1 MTKHV
6 LVIGAT
12 LLDTKGKPTAGLAP
26 GMSNPAAI
34 RSTRGG
40 TARNVA
46 ENLARLG
53 ADVVLVSAV
62 GDDTTGRQLMIQT
75 AEAGVNLDHVEM
87 VAERHTGS
95 YIALLDED
103 GRLAV
108 ALDDVG
114 VMEVIDAAY
123 LEAHRDLFDDAAMVM
138 FDGSLSEAAM
148 AAVVRLAGE
157 YGVPLCADPSSARL
171 AHKLRPYLSQL
182 HLVVPNEIEEA
193 ALCGVDLTRF
203 ALKDAGLEAMSDL
216 LNGTTSLATSTADPI
231 VPIRMIHDMSEKMA
245 KDEKFIVKGAFLEGK
260 VLSDAEI
267 AEIAQL
273 QNKDALYSKVL
284 GTMLAPITGLAV
296 CLNQVV
302 EQMGGAAAPAAE
314 AEAPAA
320 E

>member
-1 MTKHV
+1 MPNAKV
-6 LVIGAT
+6 LSEKQAIVAALAERLKGA
-12 LLDTKGKPTAGLAP
+12 
-26 GMSNPAAI
+26 S
-34 RSTRGG
+34 
-40 TARNVA
+40 
-46 ENLARLG
+46 
-53 ADVVLVSAV
+53 
-62 GDDTTGRQLMIQT
+62 
-75 AEAGVNLDHVEM
+75 AGVFVDYKGITV
-87 VAERHTGS
+87 
-95 YIALLDED
+95 DED
-103 GRLAV
+103 TELRQN
-108 ALDDVG
+108 DV
-114 VMEVIDAAY
+114 EY
-123 LEAHRDLFDDAAMVM
+123 
-138 FDGSLSEAAM
+138 S
-148 AAVVRLAGE
+148 VV
-157 YGVPLCADPSSARL
+157 
-171 AHKLRPYLSQL
+171 K
-182 HLVVPNEIEEA
+182 NT
-193 ALCGVDLTRF
+193 LTRF

-302 EQMGGAAAPAAE
+302 EQMGGAAAPAE

>member
-1 MTKHV
+1 MPNAKV
-6 LVIGAT
+6 LSEKQAIVA
-12 LLDTKGKPTAGLAP
+12 ALA
-26 GMSNPAAI
+26 
-34 RSTRGG
+34 
-40 TARNVA
+40 
-46 ENLARLG
+46 ERLN
-53 ADVVLVSAV
+53 SAS
-62 GDDTTGRQLMIQT
+62 
-75 AEAGVNLDHVEM
+75 AGVFVDYKGITV
-87 VAERHTGS
+87 
-95 YIALLDED
+95 DED
-103 GRLAV
+103 TELRQN
-108 ALDDVG
+108 DV
-114 VMEVIDAAY
+114 EY
-123 LEAHRDLFDDAAMVM
+123 
-138 FDGSLSEAAM
+138 S
-148 AAVVRLAGE
+148 VV
-157 YGVPLCADPSSARL
+157 
-171 AHKLRPYLSQL
+171 K
-182 HLVVPNEIEEA
+182 NT
-193 ALCGVDLTRF
+193 LTRF

-245 KDEKFIVKGAFLEGK
+245 KDNKFIVKGAFLEGK

>member
-1 MTKHV
+1 MPNAKV
-6 LVIGAT
+6 LSEKQAIVAALAERLKGA
-12 LLDTKGKPTAGLAP
+12 
-26 GMSNPAAI
+26 S
-34 RSTRGG
+34 
-40 TARNVA
+40 
-46 ENLARLG
+46 
-53 ADVVLVSAV
+53 
-62 GDDTTGRQLMIQT
+62 
-75 AEAGVNLDHVEM
+75 AGVFVDYKGITV
-87 VAERHTGS
+87 
-95 YIALLDED
+95 DED
-103 GRLAV
+103 TELRQN
-108 ALDDVG
+108 DV
-114 VMEVIDAAY
+114 EY
-123 LEAHRDLFDDAAMVM
+123 
-138 FDGSLSEAAM
+138 S
-148 AAVVRLAGE
+148 VV
-157 YGVPLCADPSSARL
+157 
-171 AHKLRPYLSQL
+171 K
-182 HLVVPNEIEEA
+182 NT
-193 ALCGVDLTRF
+193 LTRF
-203 ALKDAGLEAMSDL
+203 ALKDVGLEAMSDL